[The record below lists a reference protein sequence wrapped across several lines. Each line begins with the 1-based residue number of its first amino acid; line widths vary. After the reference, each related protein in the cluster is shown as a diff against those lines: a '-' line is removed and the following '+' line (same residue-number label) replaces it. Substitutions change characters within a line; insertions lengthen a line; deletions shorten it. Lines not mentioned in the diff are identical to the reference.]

1 MTRFKQGTLDHDGD
15 GRMGGSMKGKV
26 MAGKKKTAPRQSAEE
41 KARVEQEQAA
51 LATAPDPQTG
61 MARVN
66 DEQPAA
72 KEALAKR
79 KEAIDA
85 QFAAADAKGA
95 PTADEVAEAT
105 LGRAIRGY

>member
-1 MTRFKQGTLDHDGD
+1 
-15 GRMGGSMKGKV
+15 
-26 MAGKKKTAPRQSAEE
+26 MAKKKTAPKQSTEQ
-41 KARVEQEQAA
+41 KAMIEQEQAA

-66 DEQPAA
+66 DEQPTA
-72 KEALAKR
+72 KETIAKR
-79 KEAIDA
+79 KAAVDA

-95 PTADEVAEAT
+95 PSSDEIAEAA